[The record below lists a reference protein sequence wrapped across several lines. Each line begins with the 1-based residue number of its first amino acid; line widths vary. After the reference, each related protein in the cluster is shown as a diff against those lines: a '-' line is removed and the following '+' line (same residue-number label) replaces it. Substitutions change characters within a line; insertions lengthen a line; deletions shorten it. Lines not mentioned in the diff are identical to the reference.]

1 MATITD
7 EQIRAEVKRLIAEV
21 TERTPE
27 EISDTA
33 NFTEELGVDSLMA
46 MEVMVAVDK
55 KYKINIPED
64 EFAQIRNVDDTVA
77 VVRRHIA
84 AAGTASASA

>member
-1 MATITD
+1 MQAFTAED
-7 EQIRAEVKRLIAEV
+7 IRTEIKRLIAEV
-21 TERTPE
+21 TERTPD

-33 NFTEELGVDSLMA
+33 SFQEDLGVDSLMA

-64 EFAQIRNVDDTVA
+64 EFAQIRNVNDTVE
-77 VVRRHIA
+77 VVQRHLNGA
-84 AAGTASASA
+84 

>member
-1 MATITD
+1 VEAITTD
-7 EQIRAEVKRLIAEV
+7 EIRSEIKRLIAEV

-27 EISDTA
+27 EIEDTA
-33 NFTEELGVDSLMA
+33 SFQDDLGVDSLMA

-64 EFAQIRNVDDTVA
+64 EFSQIKNVNDTVE
-77 VVRRHIA
+77 VVQRHLE
-84 AAGTASASA
+84 AAGTAVRV